1 MVEQGLAVP
10 GVLGGHPV
18 HLAEH
23 LESATGQVVQVTD
36 RCADHYK
43 GAAHGGVFLI
53 GCKELC
59 HATDPFRNQGPSG
72 VIRDLQNAYNSGFF
86 PK

>member
-1 MVEQGLAVP
+1 M
-10 GVLGGHPV
+10 
-18 HLAEH
+18 
-23 LESATGQVVQVTD
+23 
-36 RCADHYK
+36 
-43 GAAHGGVFLI
+43 GGVFLI

-86 PK
+86 PEVAKGLP